1 MDVFGEALLDQYR
14 GTADAKLWLY
24 NSYGH
29 PEEMPV
35 DVFFRNKNEM
45 PELELLALDRCRG
58 RILDI
63 GAGVGSH
70 ALILQERGEDV
81 TAIEISK
88 TACEIMMDRGVDQV
102 IHEDILNFSGEK
114 FDTLLLLM
122 NGVGLAGSIP
132 GLRKFL
138 EKSRELLMPN
148 GQLIFDSSDIA
159 YLYDDLALPAGKY
172 YGEIS
177 YQYEYRSQLSDWF
190 NWLYIDPILLNQIAA
205 EEGWKME
212 LLMDDEMDQYLV
224 RFTVIS

>member
-1 MDVFGEALLDQYR
+1 MDVFGEALLDHYR
-14 GTADAKLWLY
+14 GTTDAKLWLY
-24 NSYGH
+24 NNYGH

-35 DVFFRNKNEM
+35 DVFFRDKDEM
-45 PELELLALDRCRG
+45 PEMELMALSYCRG

-70 ALILQERGEDV
+70 ALVLQERGEDV

-88 TACEIMMDRGVDQV
+88 TACDIMRDRGVGRV
-102 IHEDILNFSGEK
+102 VHGDIFSYGGET

-132 GLRKFL
+132 GLRQFL
-138 EKSRELLMPN
+138 AKSKELLKPN

-159 YLYDDLALPAGKY
+159 YLYDEVQLPAGKY
-172 YGEIS
+172 YGEIA
-177 YQYEYRSQLSDWF
+177 YQYEYRSQFGDWF
-190 NWLYIDPILLNQIAA
+190 SWLYIDPTLLNQIAT

-212 LLMDDEMDQYLV
+212 LLMDDDMDQYLA
-224 RFTVIS
+224 RLTALS